1 MGRLED
7 LRINAYLSEVARGYK
22 NNAFVADVLFPTIYS
37 EKEKIDIFQ
46 FNKEAFNIYDTE
58 RAIRANSNVIA
69 PQGFTKHTATLTE
82 HDLSYPID
90 YREEQEAEK
99 VKLQL
104 HATNVV
110 TNGLQLKHE
119 KECADLVQNPSNY
132 ASTNKIILSGK
143 SCFNWCVSDPVGVVE
158 DAKNAVSSKI
168 AQDPNTMVIG
178 QEAWSAL
185 KRHPQLKG
193 LISNNLNKL
202 VSLEL
207 LKEIFEVENIVVGK
221 SIFADANGNFTR
233 IWQDNIVL
241 AYVPNLG
248 ASRTEYD
255 PSYGYTVRKKDALNI
270 DEYNK
275 EGNKVKYIRA
285 TDIYTPFLVG
295 AEAGYLISGVND
307 PNYDR
312 NEDLELLKTVYTKS
326 KEESNG

>member
-1 MGRLED
+1 MGRLEE
-7 LRINAYLSEVARGYK
+7 LRINAYLSEVARGYR

-58 RAIRANSNVIA
+58 RAIRANSNVIS
-69 PQGFTKHTATLTE
+69 PQGFKKHTTTLTE

-110 TNGLQLKHE
+110 TNGLQLEHE
-119 KECADLVQNPSNY
+119 KACADLVQDPKKYSSDN
-132 ASTNKIILSGK
+132 IRILSGT
-143 SCFNWCVSDPVGVVE
+143 SCFNWSTSDPQGIID
-158 DAKNAVSSKI
+158 DAKDAVSSKI

-178 QEAWSAL
+178 QDAWRLL
-185 KRHPQLKG
+185 KRHPKLKD
-193 LISNNLNKL
+193 LISDNTNKL
-202 VSLEL
+202 VTLNL
-207 LKEIFEVENIVVGK
+207 LKEIFEIENIVIGK
-221 SIFADANGNFTR
+221 SIFADKNGNFVR
-233 IWQDNIVL
+233 IWKDNIVL

-255 PSYGYTVRKKDALNI
+255 TSFAYTVRKKDALNI
-270 DEYNK
+270 DEYTK

-307 PNYDR
+307 PSYDP
-312 NEDLELLKTVYTKS
+312 EKDKGG
-326 KEESNG
+326 SNVQV

>member
-1 MGRLED
+1 MGRLEE
-7 LRINAYLSEVARGYK
+7 LRINAYLSEVARGYH
-22 NNAFVADVLFPTIYS
+22 NNAFVAQNLFPTIYS
-37 EKEKIDIFQ
+37 EKEKIDIFE
-46 FNKEAFNIYDTE
+46 FNKEAFNLYDTE

-69 PQGFTKHTATLTE
+69 PQGFKKHTTTLTE

-110 TNGLQLKHE
+110 TEGLNLKLE
-119 KECADLVQNPSNY
+119 KQCADLVQNPDNY
-132 ASTNKIILSGK
+132 SSDNKFLLSGT
-143 SCFNWCVSDPVGVVE
+143 SCFTHADSDPVKVVD
-158 DAKNAVSSKI
+158 DAKDRVSAKI

-178 QEAWSAL
+178 QDAWKTL
-185 KRHPQLKG
+185 KRHPKIQG

-202 VSLEL
+202 VTVDL
-207 LKEIFEVENIVVGK
+207 LKEIFEVENIVIGK
-221 SIFADANGNFTR
+221 SIFADKDGKFVR
-233 IWQDNIVL
+233 IWKDNIIL

-255 PSYGYTVRKKDALNI
+255 PSFAYTVRKKDALQI
-270 DEYNK
+270 DEYQK

-295 AEAGYLISGVND
+295 ADAGFLISGVN
-307 PNYDR
+307 
-312 NEDLELLKTVYTKS
+312 
-326 KEESNG
+326 G